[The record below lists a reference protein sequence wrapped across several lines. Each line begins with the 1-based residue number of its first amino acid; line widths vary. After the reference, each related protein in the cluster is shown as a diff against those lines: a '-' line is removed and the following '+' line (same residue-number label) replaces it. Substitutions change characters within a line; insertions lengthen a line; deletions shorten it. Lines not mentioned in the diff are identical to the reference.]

1 MRPAKSVANGKLGLA
16 SSVAIGY
23 NKSIARAWSPVM
35 ERQMTQLLTHVSYEL
50 GARQIFATKTG
61 PILVRNTKTLEG
73 VLAWARDERTGEYVR
88 VYEVGPTEW
97 VQDEPQA
104 WSSGNFMSVED
115 AQHSASK
122 AYRWI
127 NKGRGR

>member
-1 MRPAKSVANGKLGLA
+1 
-16 SSVAIGY
+16 
-23 NKSIARAWSPVM
+23 
-35 ERQMTQLLTHVSYEL
+35 MTNHVTYQL
-50 GARQIFATKTG
+50 GARQIFSTKTG
-61 PILVRNTKTLEG
+61 PILVTNTKTIEG
-73 VLAWARDERTGEYVR
+73 VLAWARDERRGEYVR

-115 AQHSASK
+115 ARHFASK

-127 NKGRGR
+127 NRGL